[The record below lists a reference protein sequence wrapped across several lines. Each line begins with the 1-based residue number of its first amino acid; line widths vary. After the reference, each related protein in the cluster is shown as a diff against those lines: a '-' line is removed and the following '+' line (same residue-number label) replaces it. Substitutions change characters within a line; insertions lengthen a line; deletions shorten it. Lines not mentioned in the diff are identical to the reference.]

1 MVRILIFSTLSMP
14 ILVLAIVGAIFLV
27 KPMPTQP
34 AQQPVQKLSK
44 KEKRMAIK
52 AHAMDDFRNKRW
64 ADLRHTMDSL
74 FTVIDFLNDSLKRQ
88 QMKMDTLS
96 QKTKEFQA
104 RFEKAQEKIQQL
116 QKKLAANKEQQKR
129 IKDLAKTLSGL
140 KGKNLSNI
148 VAKMD
153 DESLI
158 QIYQQMSNTA
168 KKNLLAS
175 LPANRAAAIAQKL
188 LKN

>member
-1 MVRILIFSTLSMP
+1 MVRMLIFSTLSLP
-14 ILVLAIVGAIFLV
+14 IIVLAIVGAIFLV
-27 KPMPTQP
+27 KPMPPQP
-34 AQQPVQKLSK
+34 GQQPVQKLSE

-104 RFEKAQEKIQQL
+104 RFEKAQEEIQQL

>member
-1 MVRILIFSTLSMP
+1 MVRALIFSTVSLP

-27 KPMPTQP
+27 RPMPTQP
-34 AQQPVQKLSK
+34 VQPPEQKLSEQ
-44 KEKRMAIK
+44 EKRMAIK

-74 FTVIDFLNDSLKRQ
+74 FTVIDFLNDSLTRQ
-88 QMKMDTLS
+88 QMKMDTLTQQMS
-96 QKTKEFQA
+96 EFQA
-104 RFEKAQEKIQQL
+104 RIEEAQKEIQKL
-116 QKKLAANKEQQKR
+116 KQKMVATKEQQQR

-158 QIYQQMSNTA
+158 QIYQQMSTTA
-168 KKNLLAS
+168 KKNLLAN
-175 LPANRAAAIAQKL
+175 LPANRAAAIAQKM

>member
-1 MVRILIFSTLSMP
+1 V
-14 ILVLAIVGAIFLV
+14 
-27 KPMPTQP
+27 
-34 AQQPVQKLSK
+34 
-44 KEKRMAIK
+44 
-52 AHAMDDFRNKRW
+52 
-64 ADLRHTMDSL
+64 L

-104 RFEKAQEKIQQL
+104 RFEKAQEEIQQL